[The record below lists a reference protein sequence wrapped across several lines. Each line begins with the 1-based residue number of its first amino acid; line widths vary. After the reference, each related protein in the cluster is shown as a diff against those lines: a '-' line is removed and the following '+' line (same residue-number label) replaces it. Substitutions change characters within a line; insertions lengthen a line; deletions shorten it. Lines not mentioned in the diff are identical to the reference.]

1 MLVPGSAPCTA
12 VHAERVVH
20 KCGDEV
26 NCAVNSQSVSQAES
40 ELGLARLDAALDQPD
55 WPMSGRGV
63 QSTRCV
69 EVIAVHESDRRRY
82 RGRDRELT
90 VAGWYRL
97 KRCVI
102 ATRHCRQY
110 APAAGWTM
118 VRVGARCIRPLT
130 RRCHPCVRGLTSSPL
145 ATTAAATAAADDDG
159 GDGKSRPGKDAENS
173 RAGKKIC
180 RAVHMFP
187 LHHSVLQ
194 Q

>member
-69 EVIAVHESDRRRY
+69 EVIAVHE
-82 RGRDRELT
+82 
-90 VAGWYRL
+90 
-97 KRCVI
+97 
-102 ATRHCRQY
+102 
-110 APAAGWTM
+110 
-118 VRVGARCIRPLT
+118 
-130 RRCHPCVRGLTSSPL
+130 
-145 ATTAAATAAADDDG
+145 
-159 GDGKSRPGKDAENS
+159 
-173 RAGKKIC
+173 
-180 RAVHMFP
+180 
-187 LHHSVLQ
+187 
-194 Q
+194 